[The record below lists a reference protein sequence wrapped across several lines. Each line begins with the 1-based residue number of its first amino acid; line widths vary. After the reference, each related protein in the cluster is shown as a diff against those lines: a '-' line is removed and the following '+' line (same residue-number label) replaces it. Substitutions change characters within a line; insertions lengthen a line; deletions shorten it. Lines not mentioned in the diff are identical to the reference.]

1 MNEHSQTREELLR
14 QQASDPQMGLTEDE
28 AQRRL
33 QKYGEN
39 RLKGKKKKSLAVKF
53 LEQFRDAMV
62 LILLG
67 AAAVSFAVALS
78 EHNSAAFFEPLL
90 ILLIVAV
97 NAVMGVVQE
106 NRAERSLEALM
117 GMAAPHARVVRDGQE
132 LIADAA

>member
-90 ILLIVAV
+90 ILLIVEI
-97 NAVMGVVQE
+97 G
-106 NRAERSLEALM
+106 RASCRER
-117 GMAAPHARVVRDGQE
+117 V
-132 LIADAA
+132 